1 MPLGSQTMHKVL
13 LKNCDKLINVL
24 NTSIINLSK
33 YFVAN
38 NLISTDDEDE
48 ILHAPRDKARLFL
61 YKIEAP
67 VRGGFTAG
75 FHLMLDIM
83 HQRGSV
89 IDKQVAE
96 QLKNEEY
103 KNGKCTHAL
112 YVCYIYKF

>member
-1 MPLGSQTMHKVL
+1 MHKVL
-13 LKNCDKLINVL
+13 LKNYDKLINVL
-24 NTSIINLSK
+24 NTSIVNLSK

-48 ILHAPRDKARLFL
+48 ILIAQSRDKARLFL

-83 HQRGSV
+83 HQRGSI

-96 QLKNEEY
+96 QLKNEIDEEY
-103 KNGKCTHAL
+103 KNGT
-112 YVCYIYKF
+112 